1 VLWYKSWLETKPRF
15 LTSLATL
22 TLFCAVFVYHA
33 QGLIRPEWTLDL
45 NRLLFVNQQFL
56 VIMWVLSVVLLGMG
70 GIIREKAIGTSS
82 LTLALPVGRM
92 RLLISR
98 IGVGLLEAI
107 ALGLVPW
114 LAVVGVMSIV
124 NKSIPMSQ
132 VSSYVVLLVA
142 GGLVFFAMGVL
153 VSSLVRGE
161 YTAPALAFGIVLL
174 VAIISDAWFREYS
187 VWRLV
192 TGDLSINRG
201 TYLLPQHLPWL
212 GILASL
218 CLALLMMAASVFSLQ
233 RRDF

>member
-22 TLFCAVFVYHA
+22 TLFSAIFVYHA
-33 QGLIRPEWTLDL
+33 QGLIRPEFTLDL

-56 VIMWVLSVVLLGMG
+56 VIMWILSVVLLGMG

-98 IGVGLLEAI
+98 IGIGLLEAI
-107 ALGLVPW
+107 VLGLLPW
-114 LAVVGVMSIV
+114 LAVVTEMSIV
-124 NKSIPMSQ
+124 NKPIPISQ
-132 VSSYVVLLVA
+132 VTSYVVLLVA

-153 VSSLVRGE
+153 VSSLVGGE

-233 RRDF
+233 KRDF

>member
-82 LTLALPVGRM
+82 LTLALPVSRM

-124 NKSIPMSQ
+124 NKSIPISQ
-132 VSSYVVLLVA
+132 VTSYVVLLVA

-153 VSSLVRGE
+153 VSSLVGGE

-201 TYLLPQHLPWL
+201 TYLLTRHLPWL

-233 RRDF
+233 KRDF

>member
-15 LTSLATL
+15 LTSLVTL
-22 TLFCAVFVYHA
+22 TLFCVVFVYHA
-33 QGLIRPEWTLDL
+33 QGFVRPEWKRDL

-56 VIMWVLSVVLLGMG
+56 VIIWVLSVVLLGMG

-114 LAVVGVMSIV
+114 LAVVSVMSMVRKPILV
-124 NKSIPMSQ
+124 SQ
-132 VSSYVVLLVA
+132 VTSYVVLLVA
-142 GGLVFFAMGVL
+142 GGLVFFAMGIL
-153 VSSLVRGE
+153 VSSLVGGE

-174 VAIISDAWFREYS
+174 VAIISDGWFREYS

-192 TGDLSINRG
+192 TGDLSIERS
-201 TYLLPQHLPWL
+201 TFLLPQHLPWL

-218 CLALLMMAASVFSLQ
+218 FLALVMMAASVFSVQ

>member
-1 VLWYKSWLETKPRF
+1 
-15 LTSLATL
+15 
-22 TLFCAVFVYHA
+22 
-33 QGLIRPEWTLDL
+33 
-45 NRLLFVNQQFL
+45 
-56 VIMWVLSVVLLGMG
+56 MG

-92 RLLISR
+92 RLLTSR

-107 ALGLVPW
+107 ALGLLPW
-114 LAVVGVMSIV
+114 LAVVGVMTIARKPV
-124 NKSIPMSQ
+124 LVSQ
-132 VSSYVVLLVA
+132 VTSYVVLLVA
-142 GGLVFFAMGVL
+142 GGLVFFAMGIL
-153 VSSLVRGE
+153 VSSLVGGE

-174 VAIISDAWFREYS
+174 VAIISDAWLREYS

-192 TGDLSINRG
+192 TGDLSINRS

-218 CLALLMMAASVFSLQ
+218 FFAVLMMVASVYSVH

>member
-124 NKSIPMSQ
+124 NKSIPISQ
-132 VSSYVVLLVA
+132 VTSYVVLLVA

-153 VSSLVRGE
+153 VSSLVGGE

-212 GILASL
+212 GILASI

-233 RRDF
+233 KRDF

>member
-45 NRLLFVNQQFL
+45 NRLLCVNQHFL

-124 NKSIPMSQ
+124 NKSIPISQ
-132 VSSYVVLLVA
+132 VTSYVVLLVA

-153 VSSLVRGE
+153 VSSLVGGE

-212 GILASL
+212 GILASI

-233 RRDF
+233 KRDF

>member
-1 VLWYKSWLETKPRF
+1 MLWYKSWLETKPRF

-33 QGLIRPEWTLDL
+33 QGFVRPEWTRDL

-56 VIMWVLSVVLLGMG
+56 VIIWVLSVVLLGMG

-82 LTLALPVGRM
+82 LTLGLPVGRM

-124 NKSIPMSQ
+124 RKPILVSQ
-132 VSSYVVLLVA
+132 VTSYVVLLVA

-153 VSSLVRGE
+153 VSSLVGGE
-161 YTAPALAFGIVLL
+161 YTAPALAFGVVLL

-192 TGDLSINRG
+192 SGDLSINRS

-218 CLALLMMAASVFSLQ
+218 FVALLMMVTSVFSVQ

>member
-1 VLWYKSWLETKPRF
+1 
-15 LTSLATL
+15 
-22 TLFCAVFVYHA
+22 
-33 QGLIRPEWTLDL
+33 
-45 NRLLFVNQQFL
+45 
-56 VIMWVLSVVLLGMG
+56 MWVLSVVLLGMG

-82 LTLALPVGRM
+82 LTLALPVGHM

-114 LAVVGVMSIV
+114 LAVVSVMSIMR
-124 NKSIPMSQ
+124 KPILASQ
-132 VSSYVVLLVA
+132 VTSYVVLLVA
-142 GGLVFFAMGVL
+142 GGLVFFAMGIL
-153 VSSLVRGE
+153 VSSLVGGE

-192 TGDLSINRG
+192 TGDLSIDRS
-201 TYLLPQHLPWL
+201 TFLLPQHLPWL

-218 CLALLMMAASVFSLQ
+218 FLALLMVAASVFSVQ